1 MPVMTQDL
9 LDSGMT
15 QAQIDEMQRANDA
28 KFAEETKIV
37 EEIQAR
43 AAKVAELEK
52 QLASAQAGDKA
63 KIQEK
68 ISTIVNTPA
77 EKPLPLSARIP
88 PIVLPEGAAKMG
100 LTALGLLGGVGA
112 LYLLFRSPPKKA
124 GGKPGGM
131 APAKVAGDRYRRY
144 GYGRSRGWGW

>member
-15 QAQIDEMQRANDA
+15 QAQIDAEQKANEA
-28 KFAEETKIV
+28 AFQAAQKQH

-43 AAKVAELEK
+43 AAKVRELEQ
-52 QLASAQAGDKA
+52 QLASAQASDKA

-77 EKPLPLSARIP
+77 DKPLPLAARLP

-100 LTALGLLGGVGA
+100 LTALGILGGVGV
-112 LYLLFRSPPKKA
+112 LYMLFRTPPKKGAA
-124 GGKPGGM
+124 GK
-131 APAKVAGDRYRRY
+131 APMMKAAGSMTRYRRRRWY
-144 GYGRSRGWGW
+144 